1 MHLGFLDHPMKH
13 GEHQDIKNKRC
24 ILLGVQVKRTPHA
37 INSSILMEARK
48 ELVDELFLRPDGAP
62 KKNYTLKEIVLVLD
76 KYKYL
81 SSHIFEYSKQDYYI

>member
-1 MHLGFLDHPMKH
+1 MHITWGASQEDSTC
-13 GEHQDIKNKRC
+13 NK
-24 ILLGVQVKRTPHA
+24 LFNLNGGKKR
-37 INSSILMEARK
+37 
-48 ELVDELFLRPDGAP
+48 VDELFLRPDGAP